1 MNQGITFHSYLSRIG
16 VIALLYLTLPILFLG
31 WASATTSSYSASALC
46 FYVLLLISIKLI
58 LKEKK
63 YIKFYSVAFVVQLL
77 IGLVHYLYFVDPNYF
92 QTNGDASGKFW
103 HEYLSVFDAIDR
115 LQDARR
121 DWGIFY
127 WMDAREFEVA
137 HPEIWHIISLP
148 FYYLSHRWL
157 NYAPLNTFSSLLASV
172 NIMFL
177 YKREYKEN
185 KAIHDL
191 ILFWTAFFPTFL
203 LNDTVWRDPFGICLI
218 SIGVVLVALSNNFVS
233 KVVSFVIFG
242 FASFVQR
249 TMYVLIAA
257 AAATWESIQKSRN
270 VVLRIFYVAV
280 GCVLLFYLSNLTD
293 ETNGAEYNA
302 GYVNSM
308 SYLAL
313 PIKIIFGMIGPFPWT
328 NFFRAVEMN
337 PAFAWQLQDYI
348 MGTFQLGYLLA
359 IIMKWQRFS
368 FKNLNAITIMGF
380 GIMLSGFISKQMHIG
395 YISEGLL
402 FTLPWFFSYIG
413 NGYRKYLSI
422 SFTALIILN
431 VLLFFMG
438 NLGIAFLWK

>member
-1 MNQGITFHSYLSRIG
+1 MNRELTFSSYLSRIG
-16 VIALLYLTLPILFLG
+16 IIALLYLTLPILLSGF
-31 WASATTSSYSASALC
+31 ASDTTSSYIASVLC
-46 FYVLLLISIKLI
+46 FYILLLSSIKFI

-63 YIKFYSVAFVVQLL
+63 YLRFYSIAFIVQLL
-77 IGLVHYLYFVDPNYF
+77 IGLVHYLYFVDSNYF
-92 QTNGDASGKFW
+92 QTNGDASGRFW

-121 DWGIFY
+121 YWGIFY
-127 WMDAREFEVA
+127 WMDEREFQVS
-137 HPEIWHIISLP
+137 HPEIWHIISWP

-157 NYAPLNTFSSLLASV
+157 NYAPLNVFSSLLASV

-177 YKREYKEN
+177 YKREFKEN
-185 KAIHDL
+185 KAIHNSV
-191 ILFWTAFFPTFL
+191 LFWTAFFPTFL

-218 SIGVVLVALSNNFVS
+218 SVGVVLVALSKNLAS

-257 AAATWESIQKSRN
+257 VTATWENIQKSRN
-270 VVLRIFYVAV
+270 VALRIFYVAV
-280 GCVLLFYLSNLTD
+280 GFVLLLYLSNLTD
-293 ETNGAEYNA
+293 EANGAEYKA

-337 PAFAWQLQDYI
+337 PAFAWQLQDYL
-348 MGTFQLGYLLA
+348 MGTFQFGYLIAL
-359 IIMKWQRFS
+359 IMEWKKFS
-368 FKNLNAITIMGF
+368 FRNLDSLTILGF
-380 GIMLSGFISKQMHIG
+380 GIMLSGFMSRQMHIG

-402 FTLPWFFSYIG
+402 FTLPWFFSCIG
-413 NGYRKYLSI
+413 IAYKKHLRQ
-422 SFTALIILN
+422 SFAILVILN
-431 VLLFFMG
+431 ILLFLMG
-438 NLGIAFLWK
+438 NMGIASLWK